1 MSTSGRSTTGCTAC
15 KARRKKCDEGKPQC
29 QRCLTSGIPC
39 GYEFIAYPDSVT
51 HLIQRTKPAPRP
63 EAEIL
68 AKAAKND
75 GSLSSL
81 TRSGFTSETNFSQS
95 RLAPRSESVAA
106 IKTSSVMRNDE
117 TEHNLLAASFGSAI
131 GASPVLSHFSTQSQ
145 MFPDT
150 EQVGAS
156 WIQPIH
162 IQSSTGMSSGGGAT
176 PSMDLEM
183 TWPYADNCGIDEDDP
198 DPEGVQTILSIAP
211 AMDSNLKENTLPFV
225 LQSYSRWAIVAVFEP
240 LKIAHSAK
248 EMIVQQ
254 LSSEDTRTRC
264 ILIANVMHVFGRQ
277 LTVDEG
283 TSRIVSHLTSE
294 VRKKSSKFLTESSA
308 GPHSPELNIQDA
320 LHVLDGTLEVFT
332 LQIYTQPM
340 TACIQLLEDAAPA
353 FRCACSELPGQLLN
367 LSTIILE
374 SSLNIQHYAAID
386 IMTSALTGRPTLFKY
401 HVPFSLEICERIYQI
416 QENCGLYWL
425 HGVPDQF
432 IMMLAWINSLCEVPG
447 AGTDL
452 KLIARIEEDL
462 QQIRFFI
469 SQSGDSALRIGRIV
483 VQECWR
489 HVMSIY
495 LYMALCGANA
505 KDLRVIRAQRGFMR
519 LVKGI
524 KPGRNPDAFLVSPMI
539 IAGVATS
546 KERDCDILRRRVL
559 ILREYATPR
568 TSGNDAWMQVEDVWA
583 RTKSEGR
590 AAVWSDL
597 RVACFRVSGK

>member
-162 IQSSTGMSSGGGAT
+162 IQSSTGMSSGGGAI

-294 VRKKSSKFLTESSA
+294 VRKKEF
-308 GPHSPELNIQDA
+308 
-320 LHVLDGTLEVFT
+320 
-332 LQIYTQPM
+332 
-340 TACIQLLEDAAPA
+340 
-353 FRCACSELPGQLLN
+353 
-367 LSTIILE
+367 
-374 SSLNIQHYAAID
+374 
-386 IMTSALTGRPTLFKY
+386 
-401 HVPFSLEICERIYQI
+401 
-416 QENCGLYWL
+416 
-425 HGVPDQF
+425 
-432 IMMLAWINSLCEVPG
+432 
-447 AGTDL
+447 
-452 KLIARIEEDL
+452 
-462 QQIRFFI
+462 
-469 SQSGDSALRIGRIV
+469 
-483 VQECWR
+483 
-489 HVMSIY
+489 
-495 LYMALCGANA
+495 
-505 KDLRVIRAQRGFMR
+505 
-519 LVKGI
+519 
-524 KPGRNPDAFLVSPMI
+524 
-539 IAGVATS
+539 
-546 KERDCDILRRRVL
+546 
-559 ILREYATPR
+559 
-568 TSGNDAWMQVEDVWA
+568 
-583 RTKSEGR
+583 
-590 AAVWSDL
+590 
-597 RVACFRVSGK
+597 